1 MTRSAALK
9 NSSSSS
15 SCFLSRLTM
24 ASVSSCLILVSLC
37 GLCWEHRAAAL
48 PASTVQ
54 VRVGEDATLHCPL
67 LDTSTTTST
76 TSTMTV
82 NTTTS
87 SAPSTSSNLSWYRK
101 AAGQSPQLLLT
112 MRSAGGSRVKYGSGV
127 RPDKVSAAA
136 DGSLLL
142 RRSEQSDAAV
152 YYCGLSQGPE
162 PRDRK
167 QKPRRLTKK

>member
-1 MTRSAALK
+1 
-9 NSSSSS
+9 
-15 SCFLSRLTM
+15 M
-24 ASVSSCLILVSLC
+24 ASVLSCLILVSLC
-37 GLCWEHRAAAL
+37 GLCWEHRVAAL

-67 LDTSTTTST
+67 LDTSTTT
-76 TSTMTV
+76 MTV
-82 NTTTS
+82 NATTS
-87 SAPSTSSNLSWYRK
+87 SALSTSSNLSWYRK
-101 AAGQSPQLLLT
+101 AAGQSPQLLFS
-112 MRSAGGSRVKYGSGV
+112 MRSSGGSRVKYGSGV

-152 YYCGLSQGPE
+152 YYCGLSRGQE